1 MQLVVS
7 CLRYVKKNYG
17 FKQKKLFFQTF
28 TFWGIGWLSACRLL
42 VDLHGNLSN
51 LACRSR
57 TQTSMKRSP
66 ALCTLLL
73 PIPLLLLSEWKLDYS
88 LSEICQYYVLYFD
101 AFCSSISTQW
111 MTSSANV
118 VLLQLTSV
126 YLSDYSRKFRRK
138 GLSVK
143 FTFLLVSLESGAFI

>member
-1 MQLVVS
+1 MGQ
-7 CLRYVKKNYG
+7 R
-17 FKQKKLFFQTF
+17 
-28 TFWGIGWLSACRLL
+28 
-42 VDLHGNLSN
+42 LHGNFSK
-51 LACRSR
+51 LACR
-57 TQTSMKRSP
+57 TQISMNRSP

-73 PIPLLLLSEWKLDYS
+73 PVPLLLLSEWKLDYR

-143 FTFLLVSLESGAFI
+143 GLYRVWANFGPQKSLSNFWENVGIILKYRMFNTSWNMTLFKICTWFRYMT

>member
-1 MQLVVS
+1 MGTNKRNCFSRLSLFGGQGGLV
-7 CLRYVKKNYG
+7 
-17 FKQKKLFFQTF
+17 
-28 TFWGIGWLSACRLL
+28 L
-42 VDLHGNLSN
+42 VDSLQTSMGIFPNSD
-51 LACRSR
+51 R
-57 TQTSMKRSP
+57 TQTSMNRSP

-73 PIPLLLLSEWKLDYS
+73 PVPLLLLSEWKLDYP
-88 LSEICQYYVLYFD
+88 LSEICKYYVLYFD